1 VERYLSARLWG
12 HTHLA
17 ALRSIHNH
25 ARHVFSQNLWQLQWD
40 GCKALNSSKGRCRRR
55 RATDQRC
62 GRAATGSANP
72 MQRRPWSAARD
83 AARQHQRHGQHM
95 RYSSCLCSLSASS
108 CKREEEGQQ
117 DESSSATAQDC
128 FTRSASKFM
137 PAGGCQMRCP
147 DLQEVPVGTHHSPVL
162 PDAAAASINT
172 CWGGRGLVNSA
183 VSGQAE
189 RAPQGPPGRDS
200 SVIAPDWACARVA
213 ASQCAQPARR

>member
-1 VERYLSARLWG
+1 MAHRQRCQAPTTDRASQAEWYMSARVLG
-12 HTHLA
+12 DTHLA

-40 GCKALNSSKGRCRRR
+40 GCKALDSSKGRCRRR

-83 AARQHQRHGQHM
+83 ASRRHQRHGHM
-95 RYSSCLCSLSASS
+95 RYSSCFCSLSAFS

-117 DESSSATAQDC
+117 DESSSATAQEC
-128 FTRSASKFM
+128 FTESASKFM

-162 PDAAAASINT
+162 PDVAAASINT
-172 CWGGRGLVNSA
+172 CWGGRGLANRA
-183 VSGQAE
+183 EARQAE
-189 RAPQGPPGRDS
+189 RWRQGPRTQ
-200 SVIAPDWACARVA
+200 A
-213 ASQCAQPARR
+213 